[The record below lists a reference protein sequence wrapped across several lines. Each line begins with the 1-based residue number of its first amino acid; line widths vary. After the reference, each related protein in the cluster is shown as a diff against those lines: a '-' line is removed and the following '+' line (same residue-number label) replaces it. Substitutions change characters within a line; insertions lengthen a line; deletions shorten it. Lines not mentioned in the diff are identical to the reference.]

1 MPDSGSPRA
10 FDHRPSASDNM
21 IPSLPIKKR
30 EGRKSSRAHST
41 RAFSP
46 SLDTT
51 LLQKYA
57 TPRERT
63 GSTTPLTTARSAGF
77 TTPRSYRD
85 KRRYTDRKERAI
97 STSSKPSLVIEED
110 MEKKL
115 RRIRDNRLSLDE
127 IISHRVV
134 MHPGTSPDASR
145 SSSSRQ
151 GSQPSSGALASFS
164 SEDIRALKRA
174 EESVWLQQE
183 QRRIRWLQ
191 RLKEKISD
199 EEEREF
205 ECVQKAKRA
214 RLSGSKIPRTG
225 PTTHRNEKSWVNRLR
240 PRTRNEESRLDSER
254 ESTEIKILP
263 EAYCGSDDD
272 IASDGDSSD
281 DEALGDKDDNRND
294 GAGIHSPGHPT
305 TAEYPQVLEQSLPVA
320 FIRVPP
326 KPL

>member
-1 MPDSGSPRA
+1 MPDSGSPRV

-30 EGRKSSRAHST
+30 EGRKSSRARST

-46 SLDTT
+46 SLDTA

-115 RRIRDNRLSLDE
+115 RRIRDHRLSLDE

-134 MHPGTSPDASR
+134 MHPGTGPDASR

-164 SEDIRALKRA
+164 SEDIVAVKRA

-214 RLSGSKIPRTG
+214 RLSRSRIPRTG
-225 PTTHRNEKSWVNRLR
+225 PTTHRNEKSWFSLR
-240 PRTRNEESRLDSER
+240 HIAEATM
-254 ESTEIKILP
+254 ILKAM
-263 EAYCGSDDD
+263 E
-272 IASDGDSSD
+272 DSSN
-281 DEALGDKDDNRND
+281 DEALGDKNVQRND

-320 FIRVPP
+320 FISVPP

>member
-1 MPDSGSPRA
+1 MPDNGSPRV
-10 FDHRPSASDNM
+10 FDHGPSASNNNM

-30 EGRKSSRAHST
+30 EGRKSSRARST

-46 SLDTT
+46 SLDTA

-115 RRIRDNRLSLDE
+115 RRIRDHRLSLDE
-127 IISHRVV
+127 IISPV
-134 MHPGTSPDASR
+134 
-145 SSSSRQ
+145 
-151 GSQPSSGALASFS
+151 
-164 SEDIRALKRA
+164 KRA

-214 RLSGSKIPRTG
+214 RLSRSRIPRTG
-225 PTTHRNEKSWVNRLR
+225 PTTHRNEKSRVNRPR
-240 PRTRNEESRLDSER
+240 PRAREEELRLDSER
-254 ESTEIKILP
+254 ESTEIRILP

-272 IASDGDSSD
+272 IESDEDSSD
-281 DEALGDKDDNRND
+281 DEALGDKDDRRND
-294 GAGIHSPGHPT
+294 GA
-305 TAEYPQVLEQSLPVA
+305 
-320 FIRVPP
+320 
-326 KPL
+326 